1 MKKKITITLPEETNT
16 LLEKL
21 CNSKNK
27 SKSEFIKELIE
38 KYEQNPRNAGRKEK
52 LTDTEKELIYMD
64 YQKEVPITKIAKHFD
79 ISRNLVYKTV
89 KEKEHE

>member
-16 LLEKL
+16 ILENL
-21 CNSKNK
+21 CKNKNK

-64 YQKEVPITKIAKHFD
+64 YQKEVPVSKIARHFE
-79 ISRNLVYKTV
+79 ISRNLVYKII
-89 KEKEHE
+89 KEHE